1 MYLLWFVAGSDQTR
15 IEFGSNSDR
24 IRAAICYGSWQVQR
38 LYSLY
43 LIDSHEVSIFARA
56 RATPGGKAPSRSW
69 RSSRIT
75 PAPPAQAC
83 YWLEMRSGAARNRVP
98 PKTRPA
104 DPRPKINFELA
115 SQLVN
120 KCCDI
125 EVYHMA
131 SVSVPARP
139 CPFWQVRS
147 NCLPVADQKANTYRT
162 KECENFSRRTVDRPP
177 TEPGRPAR
185 GDRATPPVTSNVGET
200 WARAASPQLR

>member
-1 MYLLWFVAGSDQTR
+1 M
-15 IEFGSNSDR
+15 
-24 IRAAICYGSWQVQR
+24 
-38 LYSLY
+38 
-43 LIDSHEVSIFARA
+43 VSIFARA
-56 RATPGGKAPSRSW
+56 RATPGERPPPSCGAVRGSPQHPQPQ
-69 RSSRIT
+69 S
-75 PAPPAQAC
+75 C
-83 YWLEMRSGAARNRVP
+83 YWLVMRSGAARNRVP

-177 TEPGRPAR
+177 AALGRPAR
-185 GDRATPPVTSNVGET
+185 GDRATPPVTSKVGET